1 MKALPRLILALPLV
15 AVIAACA
22 GSPEQTQRRGS
33 RPSQTSRP
41 STPTPSPQT
50 RQCMATLG
58 NQKAVFT
65 PLTDRYY
72 GSGCSTV
79 GTVKLS
85 ALNTDTATITVSNLG
100 PVTCGMA
107 TPFAAWARYGVDR
120 AAQQIL
126 GSRIVSIETFGSYS
140 CRNVAGTAR
149 RSGHATANAIDVSGF
164 VLSDGRRI
172 SVLNGWNGGTSAERK
187 FLRVVHDSACKRFGT
202 TLGPDY
208 NAAHANHFHLEADGA
223 KFCR

>member
-1 MKALPRLILALPLV
+1 MKALPRLIVTLPL
-15 AVIAACA
+15 IAALGACV
-22 GSPEQTQRRGS
+22 GGEREKPQRRPTQTSGPVTPPVSPE
-33 RPSQTSRP
+33 
-41 STPTPSPQT
+41 T

-58 NQKAVFT
+58 AQHAVFS
-65 PLTDRYY
+65 PVADRYY

-85 ALNTDTATITVSNLG
+85 ALNTDSMTVSVTNLG
-100 PVTCGMA
+100 PVTCTTA
-107 TPFAAWARYGVDR
+107 TPFAAWARFGVDR

-126 GSRIVSIETFGSYS
+126 GSRIISIETYGSYN

-164 VLSDGRRI
+164 VLADGRRI
-172 SVLNGWNGGTSAERK
+172 TVLEDWNGGTPAERR

-208 NAAHANHFHLEADGA
+208 NSAHANHFHLEGDGA